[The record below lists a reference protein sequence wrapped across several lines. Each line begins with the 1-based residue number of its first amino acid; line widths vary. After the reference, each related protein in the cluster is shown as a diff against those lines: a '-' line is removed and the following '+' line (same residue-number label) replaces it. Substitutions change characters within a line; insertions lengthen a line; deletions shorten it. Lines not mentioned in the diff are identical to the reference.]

1 MLRRNHSNYSL
12 WPEQARPRKGL
23 PLALAVGGFAIG
35 IVCAVAANNVISD
48 FLRPATTAQAPAPK
62 KPAEHTPV
70 YATSAI
76 PPAAAPSAAAPSA
89 AVASADAQGD
99 SASKSSRRPRTTT
112 AKVTLPSIGTSSS
125 GSGTATDGRGGD
137 AAAPGTSSA
146 NLSLG
151 PQPRLL
157 RDDAKPKGQP
167 AAAASEDPKPSAQ
180 APVLASAPEEVKP
193 ALEPD
198 QQAQPAEPRA
208 ERAAKPRKRIVRKK
222 RSRPNSQY
230 ANPYRSRPYG
240 GPTYGYYGQP
250 VYGGF
255 PF

>member
-1 MLRRNHSNYSL
+1 MLKRHHSNYSL

-23 PLALAVGGFAIG
+23 PLALAAGGFAIG

-48 FLRPATTAQAPAPK
+48 FLRPAATAQAPAPK
-62 KPAEHTPV
+62 KPIEHTPV
-70 YATSAI
+70 YAA
-76 PPAAAPSAAAPSA
+76 PAVPAAPAPSAD
-89 AVASADAQGD
+89 ADQGET
-99 SASKSSRRPRTTT
+99 SSKSSRRPRTAA
-112 AKVTLPSIGTSSS
+112 AKVTLPSIGTSST
-125 GSGTATDGRGGD
+125 GTSAGTDGRGGD
-137 AAAPGTSSA
+137 APMAGSSSA
-146 NLSLG
+146 NLNLG

-167 AAAASEDPKPSAQ
+167 AAAAPAEQVKPAAQ
-180 APVLASAPEEVKP
+180 PPVLASAPEEVKP
-193 ALEPD
+193 ALEAD
-198 QQAQPAEPRA
+198 QQAQPASEPRA

-222 RSRPNSQY
+222 RERRPNSYY
-230 ANPYRSRPYG
+230 ASPARTRPYG